1 MSLRNG
7 FKARQSLYHLLKESS
22 VGDSVGASKLRTHH
36 CHQQAKVYSR
46 FPQSIFKKAKEIEL
60 SVPSII
66 SLPFSSRSSSAAAA
80 AAAKAGLVGW
90 YLELLKTRPILT
102 KSLTCAVI
110 YTAADLSSQ
119 TLSGLS
125 LEQYDLVRT
134 LRMAGYGM
142 VILGPSLHFWFNFV
156 SMAFP
161 KRDIR
166 STLTKMAL
174 GQTVYGPIMTVV
186 FFSVNAA
193 LQGENGGEILAR
205 LKRDVIPTMKSG
217 VMFWPMCDFITFR
230 FIPVHLQPL
239 VSNSFSYIWNV
250 YLTYMASKEK
260 VAQHDP
266 AECC

>member
-1 MSLRNG
+1 MTFYISELD
-7 FKARQSLYHLLKESS
+7 LL
-22 VGDSVGASKLRTHH
+22 
-36 CHQQAKVYSR
+36 
-46 FPQSIFKKAKEIEL
+46 
-60 SVPSII
+60 
-66 SLPFSSRSSSAAAA
+66 
-80 AAAKAGLVGW
+80 
-90 YLELLKTRPILT
+90 
-102 KSLTCAVI
+102 
-110 YTAADLSSQ
+110 Q

-193 LQGENGGEILAR
+193 LQGIGNLLLLSVSAFSKFG
-205 LKRDVIPTMKSG
+205 VI
-217 VMFWPMCDFITFR
+217 W
-230 FIPVHLQPL
+230 
-239 VSNSFSYIWNV
+239 
-250 YLTYMASKEK
+250 
-260 VAQHDP
+260 
-266 AECC
+266 

>member
-7 FKARQSLYHLLKESS
+7 FKARRSLYHLWKESS
-22 VGDSVGASKLRTHH
+22 VGDSVGASKIRTHH

-60 SVPSII
+60 S
-66 SLPFSSRSSSAAAA
+66 
-80 AAAKAGLVGW
+80 AGLVGW

-174 GQTVYGPIMTVV
+174 GQAVYGPIMTVV

>member
-7 FKARQSLYHLLKESS
+7 FKARRSLYHLWKESS
-22 VGDSVGASKLRTHH
+22 AVDSVGASKLLRTHH
-36 CHQQAKVYSR
+36 CHQQAKVYYR
-46 FPQSIFKKAKEIEL
+46 FPQSILKKTKEVEL

-66 SLPFSSRSSSAAAA
+66 SLPFSSRSSSTAA

-102 KSLTCAVI
+102 KSITCAVI
-110 YTAADLSSQ
+110 YTAADFSSQ
-119 TLSGLS
+119 ILSGSS

-142 VILGPSLHFWFNFV
+142 VILGPSLHYWFNFI

-161 KRDIR
+161 KRDLR
-166 STLTKMAL
+166 STLTKMAM
-174 GQTVYGPIMTVV
+174 GQTVFGPIMTAV
-186 FFSVNAA
+186 FFSVNSA
-193 LQGENGGEILAR
+193 LQGENGAEILAR

-217 VMFWPMCDFITFR
+217 FMFWPMCDFITFR

-250 YLTYMASKEK
+250 YLTYTASKEK
-260 VAQHDP
+260 VAT
-266 AECC
+266 A

>member
-7 FKARQSLYHLLKESS
+7 LKARRSLYHLWKESS
-22 VGDSVGASKLRTHH
+22 VGASKIRTHH
-36 CHQQAKVYSR
+36 CHQQAKVS
-46 FPQSIFKKAKEIEL
+46 
-60 SVPSII
+60 
-66 SLPFSSRSSSAAAA
+66 AAA